1 MGGCLDMPRYLHA
14 GAGHASLN
22 DAHRG
27 GPDVANGR
35 MGRAGRMLA
44 SFVHDIQPQRVVFA
58 AGAVERVGDEA
69 ARLDLHR
76 ALVIATPGS
85 GTRLGQRLAEILGA
99 RAAGLHAQAVLHV
112 PKAVADA
119 GVAAAR
125 GADGLVAA
133 GGGAAIGLAKIIA
146 RDLALPIL
154 AVPTTYSGSE
164 ATAIWGLSEGERKFT
179 GKDTRVLPRTIVY
192 DPDLTLALPP
202 GVSAAS
208 AMNAIAHCVEGLW
221 VADTTPFLAALAVDA
236 VRRFAAHLPRVVADG
251 SDRDARA
258 QCLLAAWL
266 AGTVLTAGTGLQHK
280 LAHVLGGL
288 GLPHAETHAIILPHV
303 TRFNL
308 AAAPEAHARL
318 ADALGGKPA
327 EALAAMLAG
336 FPIPRR
342 LGEVG
347 FDRGKIDF
355 VAAEVAKLAIA
366 VPRKVSTEDVRALLA
381 AAY

>member
-1 MGGCLDMPRYLHA
+1 
-14 GAGHASLN
+14 
-22 DAHRG
+22 
-27 GPDVANGR
+27 
-35 MGRAGRMLA
+35 MLA
-44 SFVHDIQPQRVVFA
+44 SFIHELQPQRVVFA

-69 ARLDLHR
+69 ARVGLHR
-76 ALVIATPGS
+76 VLVIATPGS
-85 GTRLGQRLAEILGA
+85 GGRLGRQLMEILGA
-99 RAAGLHAQAVLHV
+99 RAAGLHAQAVVHV

-119 GVAAAR
+119 GIAAAR
-125 GADGLVAA
+125 GADGLIAA

-146 RDLALPIL
+146 RDLGLPIV

-164 ATAIWGLSEGERKFT
+164 ATAIWGMSEGERKFT

-202 GVSAAS
+202 AVSAAS

-221 VADTTPFLAALAVDA
+221 VADSTPFLAALATDA

-258 QCLLAAWL
+258 QCLVAAWL

-308 AAAPEAHARL
+308 AVAPEANARL
-318 ADALGGKPA
+318 ADALGGDPA
-327 EALAAMLAG
+327 ERLAAMLRG
-336 FPIPRR
+336 LPLPQK
-342 LGEVG
+342 LSEVG
-347 FDRGKIDF
+347 FDRAKVGF
-355 VAAEVAKLAIA
+355 VAAETAAMAIK
-366 VPRKVSTEDVRALLA
+366 VPRNVSAEDVRALLA